1 MNSLLP
7 EQWSYHFS
15 ASGQS
20 SCCKTITNVPACH
33 HASTYVRQIEHKQ
46 DDGNTLQ
53 RLKKLSCQFKYG
65 KNLVVQF

>member
-33 HASTYVRQIEHKQ
+33 NKSTYVRQIEHKQ

-53 RLKKLSCQFKYG
+53 RF
-65 KNLVVQF
+65 